1 MNRIAIALLVI
12 LGLCLSACEY
22 AGEST
27 ANAVAVEPTRT
38 RTRTVTPGPTEQYA
52 VVLQA
57 QATINTYATN
67 SQATAAVQTAS
78 AYGLTATAIKRSDLA
93 TQEAQQRIEQTRQAG
108 FLTATQAAWTVTVA
122 AAAAAS
128 TSTAIAR
135 ATDDANTQDTINI
148 QKTADQARVN
158 AYIVQQSVK
167 SDIDR
172 ATGVAQAILPV
183 ALIAGAAIVLL
194 AALIVLIVRAY
205 RDPNKLT
212 RDERGLLPVVE
223 VTDRGRIT
231 GYYDPERNPSATANI
246 GPAGVPAIPETV
258 SPEQERTTA
267 RAQTIEVLSAGLS
280 GQPRPTAP
288 RMQPPAGIT
297 APGAG
302 QHGQALP
309 QIQIVDAKA
318 LPWLPEVQERLAMDV
333 ESQDQEGGVS

>member
-1 MNRIAIALLVI
+1 MNRIAIALLVL

-27 ANAVAVEPTRT
+27 ANAVAVDPTRT

-78 AYGLTATAIKRSDLA
+78 AYGLTVTAIKRSDLA

-135 ATDDANTQDTINI
+135 ATDDANTQDKINI

-183 ALIAGAAIVLL
+183 ALIAASAIVLL
-194 AALIVLIVRAY
+194 SALIVLVVRAY

-223 VTDRGRIT
+223 VTDSGRIT
-231 GYYDPERNPSATANI
+231 GYYDPERNPSAAVSITD
-246 GPAGVPAIPETV
+246 GVPAIPETV

-267 RAQTIEVLSAGLS
+267 RAQTVEVLSAGLP
-280 GQPRPTAP
+280 GQPRPQAP
-288 RMQPPAGIT
+288 RMQPPAATT

-302 QHGQALP
+302 QHGAALP

-333 ESQDQEGGVS
+333 EAQDQDGGES